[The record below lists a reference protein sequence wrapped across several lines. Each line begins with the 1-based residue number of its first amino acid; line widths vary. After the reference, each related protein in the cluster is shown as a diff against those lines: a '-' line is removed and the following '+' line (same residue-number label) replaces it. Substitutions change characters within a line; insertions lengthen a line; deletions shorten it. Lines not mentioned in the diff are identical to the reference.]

1 MAAAA
6 MAAPPVAAPV
16 IVVVAVSVA
25 VSVVVFV
32 VVVLSEKVLLIV
44 FPLACSREMPVADW
58 LGNNDKPENDSGVD
72 DGSSSNLAEVL
83 AITWRISRF
92 GNGGNG
98 GNGIIL
104 VGANTCMS
112 GICVSIID
120 RYW

>member
-16 IVVVAVSVA
+16 IVVVAVSV
-25 VSVVVFV
+25 VVFV
-32 VVVLSEKVLLIV
+32 VVVLSEKVLLIA

-72 DGSSSNLAEVL
+72 DGSSNNLAEVL
-83 AITWRISRF
+83 TITWRISRF

>member
-16 IVVVAVSVA
+16 IVVVAVSV
-25 VSVVVFV
+25 VVFV
-32 VVVLSEKVLLIV
+32 VVVIVVVSEKVLLIV